1 MSHYPEFPDSSI
13 IMKGNIEI
21 YQSDDLQI
29 ELDVSFDNETV
40 WLNQEQMASLF
51 DRDRTVIGRHIRNI
65 FKEAE
70 LIEDEVCADFAHT
83 TQHGAIVGKTQQ
95 QKTKIYNL
103 DVIISVGYRV
113 KSKRGTQFRR
123 WATSKLKE
131 LLVQGY
137 VINEKRLE
145 QKEQEVKVLKAGIQ
159 ILGRAI
165 EQKAEEEG
173 YSWLDTYAIGLG
185 LLDDYDHESLDKA
198 GISKKEANYPEL
210 KDYYKL
216 VEVMRAEFDSAVFG
230 KEKDDNFQS
239 SVTQISKG
247 MGTQDF
253 YPTIEE
259 KAAMLLYLIT
269 KNHSF
274 VDGNK
279 RIAAA
284 CFLLF
289 LDQNELLNTSDV
301 SQIISNE
308 ALAALTLYIASSKP
322 EEMETVKRLI
332 ISVLNRNQQ

>member
-1 MSHYPEFPDSSI
+1 MNEIVIYEDSNS
-13 IMKGNIEI
+13 E
-21 YQSDDLQI
+21 I
-29 ELDVSFDNETV
+29 ELQVQLEGETV
-40 WLNQEQMASLF
+40 WLTQAQMVSLF
-51 DRDRTVIGRHIRNI
+51 DSSKANISEHITHIFESGELDRDSTVRKFRTVRKEGSREVMRNLTH
-65 FKEAE
+65 F
-70 LIEDEVCADFAHT
+70 
-83 TQHGAIVGKTQQ
+83 
-95 QKTKIYNL
+95 NL

-113 KSKRGTQFRR
+113 NSKRGVQFRK

-131 LLVQGY
+131 LLVRGY
-137 VINEKRLE
+137 VISEKRLK
-145 QKEQEVKVLKAGIQ
+145 QKEQEVKFLKSGIQ
-159 ILGRAI
+159 ILSRAI

-173 YSWLDTYAIGLG
+173 YAWLDTYSIGLS

-198 GISKKEANYPEL
+198 GISKNEANYPEL
-210 KDYYKL
+210 KDYYKM

-247 MGTQDF
+247 MGKNDF
-253 YPTIEE
+253 YPSIEE

-289 LDQNELLNTSDV
+289 LDQNELLQTTEG

-332 ISVLNRNQQ
+332 ISVLNRNQG